1 MYILFIKLPW
11 EGIGWPSTTTCTFC
25 IFSSD
30 SPVFQIENF
39 IRKKCISNYSWGWPD
54 LQTSLDPAD
63 CVPRSM
69 FYVAPPW
76 WLKMC
81 FGATPTHGWGVRW
94 RLAIRCFPTDYFYRN
109 IVLSF
114 LSAYAPSFLF
124 IETFIC
130 PLPWVWSSHQ
140 NVGFISSTEVAKVSK
155 LLRAREKSQIFW
167 SREKKLNASVNYSC
181 NQCD

>member
-11 EGIGWPSTTTCTFC
+11 EGIGWPSTTTGTFC

-76 WLKMC
+76 WLKTC

-109 IVLSF
+109 IVLTF
-114 LSAYAPSFLF
+114 IAILSLVFYQHMPPPFYLLKHLYAPSPGSGPPIKMLVLY
-124 IETFIC
+124 
-130 PLPWVWSSHQ
+130 PQQRWP
-140 NVGFISSTEVAKVSK
+140 
-155 LLRAREKSQIFW
+155 KSQ
-167 SREKKLNASVNYSC
+167 NC
-181 NQCD
+181 